1 VLKNRGVLG
10 VLFGLISA
18 TLYGITP
25 IFVYHATDHGADSFG
40 LMCSRYIIA
49 VVFLLIFRTF
59 KMGFGKWPTKSLSLK
74 LFLLGAVGL
83 YSNSICMFTAFDYL
97 PSGLAMV
104 LFYFYPIL
112 VVFFGWVFFRHVPPK
127 IIWPCLAITLLGV
140 ALSASNLS
148 GGQAKGVAIIVFG
161 AFAYAIY
168 SVLAAAS
175 MPKTDLVSG
184 LILIFGG
191 AGFSFVVVWL
201 IDPPGLPTTMPFVAD
216 VWLPAL
222 EIGIVGTIGAMGI
235 FFAGMNL
242 IGASKSAVIQTWEV
256 LVAICSGVFFLNQ
269 SFSIRQLFGAV
280 LILSGVIVLLRV
292 EAKQNNADI
301 LLPT

>member
-1 VLKNRGVLG
+1 VV
-10 VLFGLISA
+10 FGLISA
-18 TLYGITP
+18 SLYGITP
-25 IFVYHATDHGADSFG
+25 IFVYHATDNGADSFG

-49 VVFLLIFRTF
+49 VVVLLIYRTF
-59 KMGFGKWPTKSLSLK
+59 KMGLGNWPSRKLSLK
-74 LFLLGAVGL
+74 LFLLGAIGL

-112 VVFFGWVFFRHVPPK
+112 VVLFGWVFFRHVPPK

>member
-1 VLKNRGVLG
+1 MLKNRGVLG
-10 VLFGLISA
+10 VVFGLISA

-25 IFVYHATDHGADSFG
+25 IFVYHATDNGADSFG

-49 VVFLLIFRTF
+49 VVVLLMYRTF
-59 KMGFGKWPTKSLSLK
+59 KMGLGNWPTKKLSLK
-74 LFLLGAVGL
+74 LFLLGAIGL

-112 VVFFGWVFFRHVPPK
+112 VVLFGWVFFRHVRPK

-140 ALSASNLS
+140 ALSASKLS

-168 SVLAAAS
+168 SVLAGAS

-184 LILIFGG
+184 LILVFGG

-201 IDPPGLPTTMPFVAD
+201 IDPPGLPTTMPFTAD

>member
-1 VLKNRGVLG
+1 MLKNRGVLG

-18 TLYGITP
+18 SLYGITP
-25 IFVYHATDHGADSFG
+25 IFVYHATEHGADSFG
-40 LMCSRYIIA
+40 LMCSRYVIA
-49 VVFLLIFRTF
+49 VVILLAVRTI
-59 KMGFGKWPTKSLSLK
+59 KMGLGKWPERKLGTK
-74 LFLLGAVGL
+74 LFLLGAIGL
-83 YSNSICMFTAFDYL
+83 YSNSICMFTAFEYL
-97 PSGLAMV
+97 PSGLSMV

-112 VVFFGWVFFRHVPPK
+112 VVLFGWVFFRHVPPK

-140 ALSASNLS
+140 ALSASDLS

-175 MPKTDLVSG
+175 MPKTDLLSG

-201 IDPPGLPTTMPFVAD
+201 INPPGLPTTMPFVAD

-222 EIGIVGTIGAMGI
+222 EIGTIGTIGAMGI

-242 IGASKSAVIQTWEV
+242 IGASKSAVVQTWEV
-256 LVAICSGVFFLNQ
+256 LVAICSGVFFLDQ
-269 SFSIRQLFGAV
+269 SFSVRQLFGAV

-292 EAKQNNADI
+292 EAKQNNPDI

>member
-1 VLKNRGVLG
+1 MLKNRGVLG

-49 VVFLLIFRTF
+49 VVFLFIFRTF

-74 LFLLGAVGL
+74 LFLLGAIGL

-112 VVFFGWVFFRHVPPK
+112 VVIFGWVFFRHVPPK

>member
-1 VLKNRGVLG
+1 
-10 VLFGLISA
+10 
-18 TLYGITP
+18 LYGITP
-25 IFVYHATDHGADSFG
+25 IFVYHATDNGADSFG

-49 VVFLLIFRTF
+49 VVVLLIYRTF
-59 KMGFGKWPTKSLSLK
+59 KIGLGKWPTKKLSLK
-74 LFLLGAVGL
+74 LFLLGAIGL

-112 VVFFGWVFFRHVPPK
+112 VVLFGWVFFRHVPPK

-140 ALSASNLS
+140 ALSASKLS

-168 SVLAAAS
+168 SVLAGAS

-184 LILIFGG
+184 LILVFGG

-201 IDPPGLPTTMPFVAD
+201 IDPPGLPTTMPFTAD

>member
-25 IFVYHATDHGADSFG
+25 IFVYHATDHVADSFG

-49 VVFLLIFRTF
+49 VVVLLVYRMFTT
-59 KMGFGKWPTKSLSLK
+59 GLGKWPTKKLSLK
-74 LFLLGAVGL
+74 LFLLGAIGL

-112 VVFFGWVFFRHVPPK
+112 VVIFGWVFFRHVPPI

-140 ALSASNLS
+140 ALSASKLS

-175 MPKTDLVSG
+175 MPKTDLISG

-201 IDPPGLPTTMPFVAD
+201 LDPPGLPTTMPFVAD

-222 EIGIVGTIGAMGI
+222 EIGVVGTIGAMGI

-242 IGASKSAVIQTWEV
+242 IGASKSADIQTWEV

>member
-1 VLKNRGVLG
+1 MLKNRGVLG

-18 TLYGITP
+18 SLYGITP
-25 IFVYHATDHGADSFG
+25 IFVYHATEHGADSFG
-40 LMCSRYIIA
+40 LMCSRYVIA
-49 VVFLLIFRTF
+49 VVILLAVRTIRLGL
-59 KMGFGKWPTKSLSLK
+59 KKWPERKLGTR
-74 LFLLGAVGL
+74 LFLLGAIGL
-83 YSNSICMFTAFDYL
+83 YSNSICMFTAFNYL
-97 PSGLAMV
+97 PSGLSMV

-112 VVFFGWVFFRHVPPK
+112 VVLFGWVFFRHVPPK
-127 IIWPCLAITLLGV
+127 VIWPCLAITLLGV
-140 ALSASNLS
+140 ALSASDLS

-175 MPKTDLVSG
+175 MPRTDLLSG

-222 EIGIVGTIGAMGI
+222 EIGTIGTIGAMGI

-242 IGASKSAVIQTWEV
+242 IGASKSAVVQTWEV
-256 LVAICSGVFFLNQ
+256 LVAICSGVFFLDQ
-269 SFSIRQLFGAV
+269 SFSVRQLFGAV

-292 EAKQNNADI
+292 EAKQNNPDI

>member
-1 VLKNRGVLG
+1 MLKNRGVLG

-18 TLYGITP
+18 SLYGITP
-25 IFVYHATDHGADSFG
+25 IFVYHATEHGADSFG
-40 LMCSRYIIA
+40 LMCSRYVIA
-49 VVFLLIFRTF
+49 VVILLAVRTI
-59 KMGFGKWPTKSLSLK
+59 KMGFGKWPERKLGTK

-83 YSNSICMFTAFDYL
+83 YSNSICMFTAFNYL
-97 PSGLAMV
+97 PSGLSMV

-112 VVFFGWVFFRHVPPK
+112 VVLFGWVFFRHVPPK

-140 ALSASNLS
+140 AMSASDLS

-175 MPKTDLVSG
+175 MPRTDLLSG

-222 EIGIVGTIGAMGI
+222 EIGTIGTIGAMGI

-242 IGASKSAVIQTWEV
+242 IGASKSAVVQTWEV
-256 LVAICSGVFFLNQ
+256 LVAICSGVFFLDQ
-269 SFSIRQLFGAV
+269 SFSVRQLFGAV

-292 EAKQNNADI
+292 EAKQNNPDI

>member
-1 VLKNRGVLG
+1 MLKNRGVLG
-10 VLFGLISA
+10 VVFGLISA
-18 TLYGITP
+18 SLYGITP
-25 IFVYHATDHGADSFG
+25 IFVYHATDNGADSFG

-49 VVFLLIFRTF
+49 VVVLLMYRTF
-59 KMGFGKWPTKSLSLK
+59 KMGLGNWPTKKLSLK
-74 LFLLGAVGL
+74 LFLLGAIGL

-112 VVFFGWVFFRHVPPK
+112 VVLFGWVFFRHVPPK

-140 ALSASNLS
+140 ALSASKLS

-168 SVLAAAS
+168 SVLAGAS

-184 LILIFGG
+184 LILVFGG

-201 IDPPGLPTTMPFVAD
+201 IDPPGLPTTMPFTAD

>member
-1 VLKNRGVLG
+1 MLKNRGVLG

-18 TLYGITP
+18 SLYGITP
-25 IFVYHATDHGADSFG
+25 IFVYHATEHGADSFG
-40 LMCSRYIIA
+40 LMCSRYVIA
-49 VVFLLIFRTF
+49 VVILLAVRTI
-59 KMGFGKWPTKSLSLK
+59 KMGFGKWPERKLGTK

-83 YSNSICMFTAFDYL
+83 YSNSICMFTAFEYL
-97 PSGLAMV
+97 PSGLSMV

-112 VVFFGWVFFRHVPPK
+112 VVLFGWVFFRHVPPK

-140 ALSASNLS
+140 ALSASDLS

-175 MPKTDLVSG
+175 MPRTDLLSG

-222 EIGIVGTIGAMGI
+222 EIGTIGTIGAMGI

-242 IGASKSAVIQTWEV
+242 IGASKSAVVQTWEV
-256 LVAICSGVFFLNQ
+256 LVAICSGVFFLDQ
-269 SFSIRQLFGAV
+269 SFSVRQLFGAV

-292 EAKQNNADI
+292 EAKQNNPDI

>member
-1 VLKNRGVLG
+1 LKNRGVLG

-25 IFVYHATDHGADSFG
+25 IFVYHATDNGADSFG
-40 LMCSRYIIA
+40 LMCSRYVIA
-49 VVFLLIFRTF
+49 VIVLLIFRTF
-59 KMGFGKWPTKSLSLK
+59 KMGFGNWPSRKLSLK

-112 VVFFGWVFFRHVPPK
+112 VVLFGWVLYRHVPPK

-148 GGQAKGVAIIVFG
+148 GGQATGVAIIVFG

-168 SVLAAAS
+168 SVLAASS

-201 IDPPGLPTTMPFVAD
+201 IDPPGLPTTMPFTAD

-256 LVAICSGVFFLNQ
+256 FVALCSGAFFLNQ
-269 SFSIRQLFGAV
+269 DFSPRQLFGAV

>member
-10 VLFGLISA
+10 VVFGLISA

-25 IFVYHATDHGADSFG
+25 IFVYHATDNGADSFG

-49 VVFLLIFRTF
+49 VVVLLIYRTF
-59 KMGFGKWPTKSLSLK
+59 KLGLGKWPTKKLSLK
-74 LFLLGAVGL
+74 LFLLGAIGL

-112 VVFFGWVFFRHVPPK
+112 VVLFGWVFFRHVPPK

-140 ALSASNLS
+140 ALSASKLS

-168 SVLAAAS
+168 SVLAGAS

-184 LILIFGG
+184 LILVFGG

-201 IDPPGLPTTMPFVAD
+201 IDPPGLPTTMPFTAD

>member
-1 VLKNRGVLG
+1 MLKNRGVLG

-49 VVFLLIFRTF
+49 VVVLLVYRMFTT
-59 KMGFGKWPTKSLSLK
+59 GLGKWPTKKLSLK
-74 LFLLGAVGL
+74 LFLLGAIGL

-112 VVFFGWVFFRHVPPK
+112 VVIFGWVFFRHVPPK

-175 MPKTDLVSG
+175 MPKTDLISG

-201 IDPPGLPTTMPFVAD
+201 LDPPGLPTTMPFVAD

-222 EIGIVGTIGAMGI
+222 EIGVVGTIGAMGI

>member
-1 VLKNRGVLG
+1 

-25 IFVYHATDHGADSFG
+25 IFVYHATDNGADSFG
-40 LMCSRYIIA
+40 LMCSRYVIA
-49 VVFLLIFRTF
+49 VIVLLIFRTF
-59 KMGFGKWPTKSLSLK
+59 KMGLGNWPSRKLSLK
-74 LFLLGAVGL
+74 LFLLGAIGL

-112 VVFFGWVFFRHVPPK
+112 VVLFGWVFYRHVPPK

-191 AGFSFVVVWL
+191 AGFSFIVVWL

>member
-1 VLKNRGVLG
+1 
-10 VLFGLISA
+10 
-18 TLYGITP
+18 
-25 IFVYHATDHGADSFG
+25 VYHATDNGADSFG

-49 VVFLLIFRTF
+49 VVVLLIYRTF
-59 KMGFGKWPTKSLSLK
+59 KMGLGKWPTKKLSLK
-74 LFLLGAVGL
+74 LFLLGAIGL

-112 VVFFGWVFFRHVPPK
+112 VVLFGWVFFRHVPPK

-140 ALSASNLS
+140 ALSASKLS

-168 SVLAAAS
+168 SVLAGAS

-184 LILIFGG
+184 LILVFGG

-201 IDPPGLPTTMPFVAD
+201 IDPPGLPTTMPFTAD

>member
-1 VLKNRGVLG
+1 MLKNRGVLG
-10 VLFGLISA
+10 VVFGLISA

-25 IFVYHATDHGADSFG
+25 IFVYHATDNGADSFG

-49 VVFLLIFRTF
+49 VVVLLMYRTF
-59 KMGFGKWPTKSLSLK
+59 KIGLGKWPTKKLSLK
-74 LFLLGAVGL
+74 LFLLGAIGL

-112 VVFFGWVFFRHVPPK
+112 VVLFGWVFFRHVPPK

-140 ALSASNLS
+140 ALSASKLS

>member
-25 IFVYHATDHGADSFG
+25 IFVYHATDNGADSFG
-40 LMCSRYIIA
+40 LMCSRYVIA
-49 VVFLLIFRTF
+49 VIVLLIFRTF
-59 KMGFGKWPTKSLSLK
+59 KMGFGNWPSRKLSLK

-112 VVFFGWVFFRHVPPK
+112 VVLFGWVFYRHVPPK

-148 GGQAKGVAIIVFG
+148 GGQATGVAIIVFG

-168 SVLAAAS
+168 SVLAASS

-201 IDPPGLPTTMPFVAD
+201 IDPPGLPTTMPFTAD

-269 SFSIRQLFGAV
+269 SFSVRQLFGAV

>member
-1 VLKNRGVLG
+1 MLKNRGVLG

-18 TLYGITP
+18 SLYGITP
-25 IFVYHATDHGADSFG
+25 IFVYHATEHGADSFG
-40 LMCSRYIIA
+40 LMCSRYVIA
-49 VVFLLIFRTF
+49 VVILLAVRTIRLGL
-59 KMGFGKWPTKSLSLK
+59 KKWPERKLGTR
-74 LFLLGAVGL
+74 LFLLGAIGL
-83 YSNSICMFTAFDYL
+83 YSNSICMFTAFNYL
-97 PSGLAMV
+97 PSGLSMV

-112 VVFFGWVFFRHVPPK
+112 VVLFGWVFFRHVPPK
-127 IIWPCLAITLLGV
+127 VIWPCLAITLLGV
-140 ALSASNLS
+140 ALSTSDLS

-175 MPKTDLVSG
+175 MPRTDLLSG

-222 EIGIVGTIGAMGI
+222 EIGTIGTIGAMGI

-242 IGASKSAVIQTWEV
+242 IGASKSAVVQTWEV
-256 LVAICSGVFFLNQ
+256 LVAICSGVFFLDQ
-269 SFSIRQLFGAV
+269 SFSVRQLFGAV

-292 EAKQNNADI
+292 EAKQNNPDI

>member
-1 VLKNRGVLG
+1 MLKNRGVLG
-10 VLFGLISA
+10 VVFGLISA

-25 IFVYHATDHGADSFG
+25 IFVYHATDNGADSFG

-49 VVFLLIFRTF
+49 VVVLLIYRTF
-59 KMGFGKWPTKSLSLK
+59 KMGFGNWPSRKLSLK
-74 LFLLGAVGL
+74 LFLLGAIGL
-83 YSNSICMFTAFDYL
+83 YANSICMFTAFDYL

-112 VVFFGWVFFRHVPPK
+112 VVLFGWVFFRHVPPK

-140 ALSASNLS
+140 ALSASKLS

-168 SVLAAAS
+168 SVLAGAS

-184 LILIFGG
+184 LILVFGG

-201 IDPPGLPTTMPFVAD
+201 IDPPGLPTTMPFTAD

>member
-1 VLKNRGVLG
+1 MLKNRGVLG
-10 VLFGLISA
+10 VVFGLISA

-25 IFVYHATDHGADSFG
+25 IFVYHATDNGADSFG

-49 VVFLLIFRTF
+49 VVVLLIYRTF
-59 KMGFGKWPTKSLSLK
+59 KIGLGKWPTKKLSLK
-74 LFLLGAVGL
+74 LFLLGAIGL

-112 VVFFGWVFFRHVPPK
+112 VVLFGWVFFRHVPPK

-140 ALSASNLS
+140 ALSASKLS

-175 MPKTDLVSG
+175 MPKTDLISG

-201 IDPPGLPTTMPFVAD
+201 LDPPGLPTTMPFVAD

-222 EIGIVGTIGAMGI
+222 EIGVVGTIGAMGI

>member
-10 VLFGLISA
+10 VVFGLISA
-18 TLYGITP
+18 SLYGITP
-25 IFVYHATDHGADSFG
+25 IFVYHATDNGADSFG
-40 LMCSRYIIA
+40 LMCSRYVIA
-49 VVFLLIFRTF
+49 VVVLLIFRAF
-59 KMGFGKWPTKSLSLK
+59 KMGFGNWPSRRLSLK
-74 LFLLGAVGL
+74 LFLLGAIGL

-112 VVFFGWVFFRHVPPK
+112 VVLFGWVFYRHIPPK

-292 EAKQNNADI
+292 EAKQNNPDI

>member
-10 VLFGLISA
+10 VVFGLISA

-25 IFVYHATDHGADSFG
+25 IFVYHATDNGADSFG

-49 VVFLLIFRTF
+49 VIVLLIFRTF
-59 KMGFGKWPTKSLSLK
+59 KMGFGNWPTKKLSLK
-74 LFLLGAVGL
+74 LFLLGAIGL

-112 VVFFGWVFFRHVPPK
+112 VVLFGWVFFRHVPPK

-140 ALSASNLS
+140 ALSASKLS

>member
-25 IFVYHATDHGADSFG
+25 IFVYHATDNGADSFG
-40 LMCSRYIIA
+40 LMCSRYVIA
-49 VVFLLIFRTF
+49 VIVLLIFRTF
-59 KMGFGKWPTKSLSLK
+59 KMGFGNWPSRKLSLK
-74 LFLLGAVGL
+74 LFLLGAIGL

-112 VVFFGWVFFRHVPPK
+112 VVLFGWVFYRHVPPK

-148 GGQAKGVAIIVFG
+148 GGQATGVAIIVFG

-168 SVLAAAS
+168 SVLAASS

-201 IDPPGLPTTMPFVAD
+201 IDPPGLPTTMPFTAD

-269 SFSIRQLFGAV
+269 SFSVRQLFGAV

>member
-10 VLFGLISA
+10 VVFGLISA
-18 TLYGITP
+18 SLYGITP
-25 IFVYHATDHGADSFG
+25 IFVYHATDNGADSFG
-40 LMCSRYIIA
+40 LMCSRYVIA
-49 VVFLLIFRTF
+49 VVVLLIFRAF
-59 KMGFGKWPTKSLSLK
+59 KMGFGNWPSRRLSLK
-74 LFLLGAVGL
+74 LFLLGAIGL

-112 VVFFGWVFFRHVPPK
+112 VVLFGWVFYRHVPPK

-292 EAKQNNADI
+292 EAKQNNPDI

>member
-1 VLKNRGVLG
+1 VV
-10 VLFGLISA
+10 FGLISA
-18 TLYGITP
+18 SLYGITP
-25 IFVYHATDHGADSFG
+25 IFVYHATDNGADSFG

-49 VVFLLIFRTF
+49 VVVLLIYRTF
-59 KMGFGKWPTKSLSLK
+59 KMGLGNWPSRKLSLK
-74 LFLLGAVGL
+74 LFLLGAIGL

-112 VVFFGWVFFRHVPPK
+112 VVLFGWVFFRHVPPK

-148 GGQAKGVAIIVFG
+148 GGQTKGVAIIVFG

>member
-18 TLYGITP
+18 SLYGITP
-25 IFVYHATDHGADSFG
+25 IFVYHATENGADSFG
-40 LMCSRYIIA
+40 LMCSRYVIA
-49 VVFLLIFRTF
+49 VVILLVVRTM
-59 KMGFGKWPTKSLSLK
+59 KMGFGKWPARKLGTK

-83 YSNSICMFTAFDYL
+83 YSNSICMFTAFEYL
-97 PSGLAMV
+97 PSGLSMV

-112 VVFFGWVFFRHVPPK
+112 VVLFGWVFFRHVPPK

-140 ALSASNLS
+140 ALSASDLS

-175 MPKTDLVSG
+175 MPRTDLLSG

-222 EIGIVGTIGAMGI
+222 EIGTIGTIGAMGI

-242 IGASKSAVIQTWEV
+242 IGASKSAVVQTWEV
-256 LVAICSGVFFLNQ
+256 LVAICSGVFFLDQ
-269 SFSIRQLFGAV
+269 SFSVRQLFGAV

-292 EAKQNNADI
+292 EAKQNNPDI

>member
-1 VLKNRGVLG
+1 MLKNRGVLG
-10 VLFGLISA
+10 VVFGLISA
-18 TLYGITP
+18 SLYGITP
-25 IFVYHATDHGADSFG
+25 IFVYHATDNGADSFG
-40 LMCSRYIIA
+40 LMCSRYVIA
-49 VVFLLIFRTF
+49 VVVLLIFRAF
-59 KMGFGKWPTKSLSLK
+59 KMGFGNWPSRRLSLK
-74 LFLLGAVGL
+74 LFLLGAIGL

-112 VVFFGWVFFRHVPPK
+112 VVLFGWVFYRHVPPK

-292 EAKQNNADI
+292 EAKQNNPDI

>member
-1 VLKNRGVLG
+1 MLKNRGVLG

-49 VVFLLIFRTF
+49 VVVLLVYRTF
-59 KMGFGKWPTKSLSLK
+59 TTGLGKWPTKKLSLK
-74 LFLLGAVGL
+74 LFLLGAIGL

-112 VVFFGWVFFRHVPPK
+112 VVIFGWVFFRHVPPK

-140 ALSASNLS
+140 ALSASKLS

-175 MPKTDLVSG
+175 MPKTDLISG

-201 IDPPGLPTTMPFVAD
+201 LDPPGLPTTMPFVAD

-222 EIGIVGTIGAMGI
+222 EIGVVGTIGAMGI

>member
-1 VLKNRGVLG
+1 MLKNRGVLG

-49 VVFLLIFRTF
+49 VIVLLVYRMFTT
-59 KMGFGKWPTKSLSLK
+59 GLGKWPTKKLSLK
-74 LFLLGAVGL
+74 LFLLGAIGL

-112 VVFFGWVFFRHVPPK
+112 VVIFGWVFFRHVPPK

-140 ALSASNLS
+140 ALSASKLS

-175 MPKTDLVSG
+175 MPKTDLISG

-201 IDPPGLPTTMPFVAD
+201 LDPPGLPTTMPFVAD

-222 EIGIVGTIGAMGI
+222 EIGVVGTIGAMGI

>member
-1 VLKNRGVLG
+1 MLKNRGVLG

-49 VVFLLIFRTF
+49 VVVLLVYRMFTT
-59 KMGFGKWPTKSLSLK
+59 GLGKWPTKKLSLK
-74 LFLLGAVGL
+74 LFLLGAIGL

-112 VVFFGWVFFRHVPPK
+112 VVIFGWVFFRHVPPK

-140 ALSASNLS
+140 ALSASKLS

-175 MPKTDLVSG
+175 MPKTDLISG

-201 IDPPGLPTTMPFVAD
+201 LDPPGLPTTMPFVAD

-222 EIGIVGTIGAMGI
+222 EIGVVGTIGAMGI

>member
-18 TLYGITP
+18 SLYGITP
-25 IFVYHATDHGADSFG
+25 IFVYHATEHGADSFG
-40 LMCSRYIIA
+40 LMCSRYVIA
-49 VVFLLIFRTF
+49 VVILLAVRTIRLGL
-59 KMGFGKWPTKSLSLK
+59 KKWPDRKLGTR
-74 LFLLGAVGL
+74 LFLLGAIGL
-83 YSNSICMFTAFDYL
+83 YSNSICMFTAFNYL
-97 PSGLAMV
+97 PSGLSMV

-112 VVFFGWVFFRHVPPK
+112 VVLFGWVFFRHVPPK

-140 ALSASNLS
+140 AMSASDLS

-175 MPKTDLVSG
+175 MPRTDLLSG

-222 EIGIVGTIGAMGI
+222 EIGTIGTIGAMGI

-242 IGASKSAVIQTWEV
+242 IGASKSAVVQTWEV
-256 LVAICSGVFFLNQ
+256 LVAICSGVFFLDQ
-269 SFSIRQLFGAV
+269 SFSVRQLFGAV

-292 EAKQNNADI
+292 EAKQNNPDI

>member
-18 TLYGITP
+18 SLYGITP
-25 IFVYHATDHGADSFG
+25 IFVYHATEHGADSFG
-40 LMCSRYIIA
+40 LMCSRYVIA
-49 VVFLLIFRTF
+49 VVILLAVRTI
-59 KMGFGKWPTKSLSLK
+59 KMGFGKWPERKLGTK

-83 YSNSICMFTAFDYL
+83 YSNSICMFTAFEYL
-97 PSGLAMV
+97 PSGLSMV

-112 VVFFGWVFFRHVPPK
+112 VVLFGWVFFRHVPPK

-140 ALSASNLS
+140 AMSASDLS

-175 MPKTDLVSG
+175 MPRTDLLSG

-222 EIGIVGTIGAMGI
+222 EIGTIGTIGAMGI

-242 IGASKSAVIQTWEV
+242 IGASKSAVVQTWEV
-256 LVAICSGVFFLNQ
+256 LVAICSGVFFLDQ
-269 SFSIRQLFGAV
+269 SFSVRQLFGAV

-292 EAKQNNADI
+292 EAKQNNPDI

>member
-1 VLKNRGVLG
+1 MLKNRGVLG

-25 IFVYHATDHGADSFG
+25 IFVYHAFDHGADAFG

-49 VVFLLIFRTF
+49 SSILLVVRFLKI
-59 KMGFGKWPTKSLSLK
+59 GFGNWPSHKQRLK

-83 YSNSICMFTAFDYL
+83 YSNSICMFTALKYL
-97 PSGLAMV
+97 PSGLSMV

-112 VVFFGWVFFRHVPPK
+112 VVLFGWLFYRHVPPK

-140 ALSASNLS
+140 ALSASDLS
-148 GGQAKGVAIIVFG
+148 GGQATGVAIIVFG
-161 AFAYAIY
+161 AFAYAMY
-168 SVLAAAS
+168 SVLAAAT
-175 MPKTDLVSG
+175 MPKSDLLTG
-184 LILIFGG
+184 LIFIFGG

-201 IDPPGLPTTMPFVAD
+201 LDPPGLPTTMPYVAD

-222 EIGIVGTIGAMGI
+222 EIGIIGTIGAMGI

-242 IGASKSAVIQTWEV
+242 IGASKSAVVQTWEV
-256 LVAICSGVFFLNQ
+256 LVAICSGVFFLDQ
-269 SFSIRQLFGAV
+269 TFSIRQLFGAV

-292 EAKQNNADI
+292 EAKQNNPDI

>member
-18 TLYGITP
+18 SLYGITP
-25 IFVYHATDHGADSFG
+25 IFVYHATEHGADSFG
-40 LMCSRYIIA
+40 LMCSRYVIA
-49 VVFLLIFRTF
+49 VVILLAVRTI
-59 KMGFGKWPTKSLSLK
+59 KMGFGKWPERKLGTK

-83 YSNSICMFTAFDYL
+83 YSNSICMFTAFEYL
-97 PSGLAMV
+97 PSGLSMV

-112 VVFFGWVFFRHVPPK
+112 VVLFGWVFFRHVPPK

-140 ALSASNLS
+140 AMSASDLS

-175 MPKTDLVSG
+175 MPRTDLLSG

-191 AGFSFVVVWL
+191 AGFSFIVVWL

-222 EIGIVGTIGAMGI
+222 EIGTIGTIGAMGI

-242 IGASKSAVIQTWEV
+242 IGASKSAVVQTWEV
-256 LVAICSGVFFLNQ
+256 LVAICSGVFFLDQ
-269 SFSIRQLFGAV
+269 SFSVRQLFGAV

-292 EAKQNNADI
+292 EAKQNNPDI

>member
-1 VLKNRGVLG
+1 MLKNRGVLG
-10 VLFGLISA
+10 VVFGLISA

-25 IFVYHATDHGADSFG
+25 IFVYHATDNGADSFG

-49 VVFLLIFRTF
+49 VVVLLIYRTF
-59 KMGFGKWPTKSLSLK
+59 KLGLGKWPTKKLSLK
-74 LFLLGAVGL
+74 LFLLGAIGL

-112 VVFFGWVFFRHVPPK
+112 VVLFGWVFFRHVPPK

-140 ALSASNLS
+140 ALSASKLS

-168 SVLAAAS
+168 SVLAGAS

-184 LILIFGG
+184 LILVFGG

-201 IDPPGLPTTMPFVAD
+201 IDPPGLPTTMPFTAD

>member
-10 VLFGLISA
+10 VVFGLISA

-25 IFVYHATDHGADSFG
+25 IFVYHATDNGADSFG
-40 LMCSRYIIA
+40 LMCTRYIIA
-49 VVFLLIFRTF
+49 VVVLLIYRTF
-59 KMGFGKWPTKSLSLK
+59 KIGLGKWPTKKLSLK
-74 LFLLGAVGL
+74 LFLLGAIGL

-112 VVFFGWVFFRHVPPK
+112 VVLFGWVFFRHVPPK

-140 ALSASNLS
+140 ALSASKLS

-168 SVLAAAS
+168 SVLAGAS

-184 LILIFGG
+184 LILVFGG

-201 IDPPGLPTTMPFVAD
+201 IDPPGLPTTMPFTAD

>member
-1 VLKNRGVLG
+1 
-10 VLFGLISA
+10 
-18 TLYGITP
+18 
-25 IFVYHATDHGADSFG
+25 
-40 LMCSRYIIA
+40 MCSRYIIA
-49 VVFLLIFRTF
+49 VVVLLIYRTF
-59 KMGFGKWPTKSLSLK
+59 KMGLGNWPSRKLSLK
-74 LFLLGAVGL
+74 LFLLGAIGL

-112 VVFFGWVFFRHVPPK
+112 VVLFGWVFYRHVPPK

>member
-1 VLKNRGVLG
+1 MLKNRGVLG

-59 KMGFGKWPTKSLSLK
+59 KMGFGKWPTKKLSLK
-74 LFLLGAVGL
+74 LFLLGAIGL
-83 YSNSICMFTAFDYL
+83 YSNSICMFTAFNYL

-112 VVFFGWVFFRHVPPK
+112 VVIFGWVFFRHVPPK

-201 IDPPGLPTTMPFVAD
+201 LDPPGLPTTMPFVAD

-222 EIGIVGTIGAMGI
+222 EIGTVGTIGAMGI

-269 SFSIRQLFGAV
+269 SFGIRQLFGAV

>member
-1 VLKNRGVLG
+1 MLKNRGVLG

-49 VVFLLIFRTF
+49 VVVLLVYRMFTT
-59 KMGFGKWPTKSLSLK
+59 GLGKWPTKKLSLK
-74 LFLLGAVGL
+74 LFLLGAIGL

-112 VVFFGWVFFRHVPPK
+112 VVIFGWVFFRHVPPK

>member
-25 IFVYHATDHGADSFG
+25 IFVYHAFDHGADAFG

-49 VVFLLIFRTF
+49 SSILLIVRFFRI
-59 KMGFGKWPTKSLSLK
+59 GFRSWPASKQMLK
-74 LFLLGAVGL
+74 LFLLGSVGL
-83 YSNSICMFTAFDYL
+83 YSNSICMFTALKYL
-97 PSGLAMV
+97 PSGLSMV

-112 VVFFGWVFFRHVPPK
+112 VVLFGWLFYRHVPPK

-140 ALSASNLS
+140 ALSASDLS

-161 AFAYAIY
+161 AFAYAMY
-168 SVLAAAS
+168 SVLAAAT
-175 MPKTDLVSG
+175 MPKSDLLTG
-184 LILIFGG
+184 LIFIFGG

-201 IDPPGLPTTMPFVAD
+201 LDPPGLPTSMPFVAD

-242 IGASKSAVIQTWEV
+242 IGASKSAVVQTWEV